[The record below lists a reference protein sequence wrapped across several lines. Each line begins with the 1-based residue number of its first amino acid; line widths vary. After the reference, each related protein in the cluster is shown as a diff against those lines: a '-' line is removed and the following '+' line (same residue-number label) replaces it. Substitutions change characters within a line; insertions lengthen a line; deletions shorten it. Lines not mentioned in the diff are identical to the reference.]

1 LEWEKDIC
9 SLSEILGS
17 ARKLK
22 KEAQAFIEQFRK
34 ERKEKE
40 ASEASA
46 HLHKIDDH
54 LLKTE
59 AAYQAKVY
67 IWTKWLHKLRPL
79 VVARVEREYQAVV
92 RAGETTKTLRALQ
105 RTHKRSSANPNAIG
119 MHLKDGDRRK
129 LEILNTFQDE
139 VVKATWSKNGAA
151 AGYYEIGRARERALS
166 DESWQGLLTAKEI
179 QSRLVDAPGD
189 KDAKE
194 VRRPL
199 KQLGIRPAEDQRG
212 RKWKS
217 PYLKKQKP
225 KRSRGRPRT
234 KIELVFTGNL
244 EIAEADQLILRRGKA
259 CERLVTI
266 RLERFRESGLR
277 DKQLAKVKHP
287 INHLPP
293 NPIDSRLP
301 LGVEAWEP
309 KPERSPVFA
318 AWMESIAK
326 LDYPRWMDS
335 ITKLAYPVWM
345 RGSLRE
351 ILSYRWWLP
360 NS

>member
-1 LEWEKDIC
+1 M
-9 SLSEILGS
+9 
-17 ARKLK
+17 
-22 KEAQAFIEQFRK
+22 QAVIEQFPE

-59 AAYQAKVY
+59 AAYQAKVD
-67 IWTKWLHKLRPL
+67 IWTKWFHKLRPL

-105 RTHKRSSANPNAIG
+105 RTRKRWSANPNAIG
-119 MHLKDGDRRK
+119 VHLKDGDRRK

-139 VVKATWSKNGAA
+139 VVKATWSNNGAA
-151 AGYYEIGRARERALS
+151 VGYYEIGRAGERALS
-166 DESWQGLLTAKEI
+166 DEAWQGLLTAREI
-179 QSRLVDAPGD
+179 QSRFVDAPGD

-194 VRRPL
+194 VRRLL

-217 PYLKKQKP
+217 PYLKRQKP

-244 EIAEADQLILRRGKA
+244 EIAEADQRIKSRGKA
-259 CERLVTI
+259 SERLVTLAL
-266 RLERFRESGLR
+266 RRFRECGLW

-287 INHLPP
+287 IKHLPP
-293 NPIDSRLP
+293 NPVNWRLP
-301 LGVEAWEP
+301 LGVKAGEP

-318 AWMESIAK
+318 AWMDSIAK

-335 ITKLAYPVWM
+335 ITKLAYPVWIN
-345 RGSLRE
+345 GSLIE